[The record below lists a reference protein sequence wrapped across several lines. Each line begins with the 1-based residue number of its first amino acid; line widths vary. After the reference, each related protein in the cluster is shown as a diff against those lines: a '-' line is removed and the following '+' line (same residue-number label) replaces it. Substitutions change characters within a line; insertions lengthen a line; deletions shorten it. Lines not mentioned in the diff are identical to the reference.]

1 MKRGA
6 VCCAVYAG
14 FAGACMYG
22 SGIVQ
27 QELCF
32 FRVNNQLDGL
42 KFHTVV
48 KTCIGQSVFI
58 SIFTA
63 EKEQLSHARRGEK
76 SQ

>member
-1 MKRGA
+1 M
-6 VCCAVYAG
+6 
-14 FAGACMYG
+14 
-22 SGIVQ
+22 
-27 QELCF
+27 F

-58 SIFTA
+58 RTFAA